1 MSQNTSTKI
10 KKIKWGIAGC
20 GWFAEHTFIPAL
32 IQLRKSILVSL
43 YSKTNSRAKAVA
55 DKFGASKYF
64 SDYDEFLKSDINAV
78 YISSANVDHYEQVLK
93 AAKAK
98 KHILCEKPLSI
109 TSNQAEEMV
118 KTCLENDV
126 MLAVNYLY
134 RTHPLI
140 KKAKELIDG
149 QILGKLVS
157 INMSFN
163 SDFPPGSNFRFKK
176 ELSGGGVLRDLGTHM
191 IDLLR
196 LFGGEID
203 YIDGVIDNIIYK
215 SEVEDFASAIVRF
228 NNGGY
233 GYFKVSGNNRKA
245 FNRIEI
251 LGHKGAVSI
260 DNLVGVKNV
269 PAKLT
274 IMLEGEAKKAFRKR
288 SNRMLRY
295 LKAVQN
301 SFLKNETPPATG
313 YDGLINIKLIEELES
328 KCQSR
333 KD

>member
-32 IQLRKSILVSL
+32 IQLRKSSLVSL

-64 SDYDEFLKSDINAV
+64 SDYDDFLRSDINAV
-78 YISSANVDHYEQVLK
+78 YIASSNVDHYEQVIK

-109 TSNQAEEMV
+109 TSAQAEEMV
-118 KTCLENDV
+118 KTCLDNDV

-176 ELSGGGVLRDLGTHM
+176 
-191 IDLLR
+191 
-196 LFGGEID
+196 
-203 YIDGVIDNIIYK
+203 N
-215 SEVEDFASAIVRF
+215 
-228 NNGGY
+228 
-233 GYFKVSGNNRKA
+233 
-245 FNRIEI
+245 
-251 LGHKGAVSI
+251 
-260 DNLVGVKNV
+260 
-269 PAKLT
+269 
-274 IMLEGEAKKAFRKR
+274 
-288 SNRMLRY
+288 
-295 LKAVQN
+295 
-301 SFLKNETPPATG
+301 
-313 YDGLINIKLIEELES
+313 
-328 KCQSR
+328 
-333 KD
+333 